1 MEGLKARRVAGAT
14 LQLSRDGPRADIAPA
29 RLQSHRR
36 PAPRRLRTPQKRRP
50 GPRGEP
56 SRLSGGR
63 LGGADEPGAVA
74 AIRRRVE
81 ALGLAD
87 LSRVERIDWFSF
99 QKNLVIELPGASA
112 RIVYIVAHYDKT
124 GVNSLGL
131 ASSPNC
137 VTQGVSDEALID
149 EVFEAADQLKAPL
162 NKGALPPF
170 AKTA

>member
-1 MEGLKARRVAGAT
+1 VSAVRLCFCVF
-14 LQLSRDGPRADIAPA
+14 LCLSPWFLPGCTHTIAPLPVESRPRESDA
-29 RLQSHRR
+29 RAHAQS
-36 PAPRRLRTPQKRRP
+36 LRASVEALSQARTN
-50 GPRGEP
+50 RG
-56 SRLSGGR
+56 RF
-63 LGGADEPGAVA
+63 AAV
-74 AIRRRVE
+74 RRRAE
-81 ALGLAD
+81 ALGLAG
-87 LSRVERIDWFSF
+87 LSRVEPIDWFGF